1 MITWMELSD
10 QYFQWWQ
17 DAASSYVDW
26 FKDQPVLLKA
36 WGAFL
41 DQSLQMK
48 RITDQALDEFWRA
61 VRLACR
67 EEITRLHER
76 LNVLESHLV
85 ELKERDWAE
94 EVDKRIAGKV
104 VAPEDLKPL
113 RKTLDAM
120 EKQIAEASAGAG
132 VREGIASLEARL
144 GELLGEL
151 EEIKEIVHR
160 YSSYLDAQPAISK
173 VARRRGPGRGLQMR
187 PSKKLFS
194 FRRGRR

>member
-17 DAASSYVDW
+17 DAAASYVDL

-36 WGAFL
+36 WGGFL

-48 RITDQALDEFWRA
+48 KIADQVLDEFWRA
-61 VRLACR
+61 VRLASG
-67 EEITRLHER
+67 EEIVRLHER

-94 EVDKRIAGKV
+94 EVDKRFAGKV

-113 RKTLDAM
+113 RKRLDGM
-120 EKQIAEASAGAG
+120 EKQIAEAPADHG
-132 VREGIASLEARL
+132 VREGIAHLEAKL
-144 GELLGEL
+144 AELLGEVG
-151 EEIKEIVHR
+151 EVKKIVHR
-160 YSSYLDAQPAISK
+160 SSSSLDARPVTRKGAT
-173 VARRRGPGRGLQMR
+173 GRAPDGT
-187 PSKKLFS
+187 SDAAE
-194 FRRGRR
+194 

>member
-26 FKDQPVLLKA
+26 FKDQPVLLKV
-36 WGAFL
+36 WGGFL

-61 VRLACR
+61 VRLASR

-94 EVDKRIAGKV
+94 EVDKRIVRKV

-113 RKTLDAM
+113 RKTLDVM
-120 EKQIAEASAGAG
+120 GKQMAEASAGEG
-132 VREGIASLEARL
+132 VREGIANLEAKL
-144 GELLGEL
+144 AELLGEVG
-151 EEIKEIVHR
+151 EIKKIVHR
-160 YSSYLDAQPAISK
+160 SGANLDAQPATRK
-173 VARRRGPGRGLQMR
+173 GARRRAPDGT
-187 PSKKLFS
+187 SDAAE
-194 FRRGRR
+194 

>member
-36 WGAFL
+36 WGGFL

-48 RITDQALDEFWRA
+48 RVTDQAADEFWRA
-61 VRLACR
+61 VRLASR

-76 LNVLESHLV
+76 LNLLESHLV

-94 EVDKRIAGKV
+94 EVDKRITGKV
-104 VAPEDLKPL
+104 VAPEDLKSL

-120 EKQIAEASAGAG
+120 EKQMAEAFAGERVRAG
-132 VREGIASLEARL
+132 VAPLEARL
-144 GELLGEL
+144 GELLGEV

-173 VARRRGPGRGLQMR
+173 GARRRGPGRGLQMR
-187 PSKKLFS
+187 PSRKLFS

>member
-17 DAASSYVDW
+17 DAAATYVDL

-36 WGAFL
+36 WGGFL

-48 RITDQALDEFWRA
+48 KITDQVLDESWRA
-61 VRLACR
+61 ARLASR
-67 EEITRLHER
+67 EEIIRLHER

-94 EVDKRIAGKV
+94 EVDRRITGKV
-104 VAPEDLKPL
+104 AAPEDLKPL
-113 RKTLDAM
+113 RKMLDAM
-120 EKQIAEASAGAG
+120 EIQIAEASAGEG
-132 VREGIASLEARL
+132 VREGVAPLEAKL
-144 GELLGEL
+144 AELLGEL
-151 EEIKEIVHR
+151 EEIKEVVHR

-173 VARRRGPGRGLQMR
+173 GATRRGSGRGLQMR